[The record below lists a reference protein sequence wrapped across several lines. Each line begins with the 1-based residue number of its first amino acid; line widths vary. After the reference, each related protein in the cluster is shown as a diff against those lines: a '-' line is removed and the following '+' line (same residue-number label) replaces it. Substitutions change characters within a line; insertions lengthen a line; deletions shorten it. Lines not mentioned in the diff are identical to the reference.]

1 MVEYLCYPEL
11 QHKSLHRV
19 CRCLCQS
26 DLFNSSPCMIIII
39 IAPTEQPLLMLQ
51 SVGCIFLWLFV
62 NRDFLSYFVNVL
74 LQKNLWEPPNVII
87 PFPLGGSKSS
97 GPILCSSLLSDSS
110 VPRGCF
116 FFFLPSPHRFSSDT
130 FSFSLF
136 PQIPL
141 KIPTPAPGA
150 DQKEQLMHFLCSS
163 YLHIDWVF
171 ISVHLKA
178 QSL

>member
-116 FFFLPSPHRFSSDT
+116 FFSCPHLTASALT
-130 FSFSLF
+130 LF
-136 PQIPL
+136 PFPS
-141 KIPTPAPGA
+141 
-150 DQKEQLMHFLCSS
+150 FLRF
-163 YLHIDWVF
+163 H
-171 ISVHLKA
+171 
-178 QSL
+178 